1 MQISKK
7 PVEASVGSTALN
19 IVNKLTGMFG
29 KFLERLSNGADAVVF
44 AIKTDKTPDNTP
56 VKEWPYR
63 CKVQYTDT
71 VTSDGEN
78 DTENETD
85 IFNIYLKKLNLED
98 NEKEPQ
104 VAKEFGVEI
113 PVKVNGKTKTE
124 NGDSYFE
131 ESFRKY
137 FTTTFD
143 KMFKNSTGEKF
154 DDLKEIEA
162 SNLINA
168 TFRKIQADDSI
179 NIELVSINASCSPVV
194 ALNALYDIVDDD
206 EFIETIPEDEDVA
219 YEIIVEDDGYDV
231 NECECTEVDMAE
243 VYHVILQKLYKV
255 DLLAIHNQAT
265 TIGDN
270 TSYKFE
276 QVHWSAEN
284 QIQWFLKSQKS
295 KLGVVESPISLIQ
308 SIEPMES
315 EDISTS
321 ITELVNALD
330 LYWCNFDHAD
340 QQMINSFINDWRTG
354 AGFGVM

>member
-29 KFLERLSNGADAVVF
+29 KFLERLSNGADSMVF
-44 AIKTDKTPDNTP
+44 AIKTNKTPNDTP
-56 VKEWPYR
+56 VEKWPYR

-71 VTSDGEN
+71 EKETTSD
-78 DTENETD
+78 DTVNEYD
-85 IFNIYLKKLNLED
+85 IFNLYVKKMNFED
-98 NEKEPQ
+98 ENAEPKI
-104 VAKEFGVEI
+104 AKKYGVRI
-113 PVKVNGKTKTE
+113 LVSKNGETRD
-124 NGDSYFE
+124 NSGDLYFE
-131 ESFRKY
+131 KSFKEY
-137 FTTTFD
+137 IAGNFETAFTDATDEFFLD
-143 KMFKNSTGEKF
+143 MQEIKSNS
-154 DDLKEIEA
+154 
-162 SNLINA
+162 LINA

-206 EFIETIPEDEDVA
+206 EFVETIPEDEDVA

-231 NECECTEVDMAE
+231 NECECIEVDMAE